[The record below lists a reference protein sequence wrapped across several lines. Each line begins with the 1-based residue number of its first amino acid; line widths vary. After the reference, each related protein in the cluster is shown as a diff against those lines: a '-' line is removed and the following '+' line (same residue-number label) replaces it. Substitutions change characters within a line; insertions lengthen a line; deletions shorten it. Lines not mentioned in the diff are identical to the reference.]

1 MFRDILD
8 CQYPSSPDLKDSKW
22 KYPFYLITKDR
33 KFTLLAKNDDDRR
46 MWISAIL
53 YIIASTTTV

>member
-8 CQYPSSPDLKDSKW
+8 CQYPSSPDLKDSTW
-22 KYPFYLITKDR
+22 KYLFYLITKDR

-46 MWISAIL
+46 MWISAFL